1 MFSRLI
7 KVVLLI
13 IFILCLIYGYYYLNV
28 VYNIKIYCLFHKYT
42 GLLCPGCGITRCI
55 FSIINGNFVEAY
67 NYNKLLF
74 LLIPFIITYFIY
86 IMYLYIFNKKDK
98 LIKNIPNYMWYSIII
113 IVILFGIV
121 RNII

>member
-1 MFSRLI
+1 MVKRFI
-7 KVVLLI
+7 KVVLLV
-13 IFILCLIYGYYYLNV
+13 IFILGLIYGYYYLNV
-28 VYNIKIYCLFHKYT
+28 TYNIKINCLFHKYT

-55 FSIINGNFVEAY
+55 FSIMNGNLIKAY

-74 LLIPFIITYFIY
+74 LLIPFIITYFVY